1 MQILANNKK
10 AYFDYFIE
18 DEYEAGIELKG
29 TEVKS
34 IKLTKVSIKESFVRI
49 IKNEMFIMGMFV
61 SNYSFGNINN
71 VNETRVRKLLLH
83 KKEISKIH
91 EKTKI
96 KGYTIVPLSV
106 YNKGGIIK
114 VKIALARGKKN
125 YDKRALIANVNIDTI
140 IAAPIT
146 PKDIAKKLFL
156 KSISNIEAAS
166 MPVYAPV
173 PGIGTA
179 TNNNKAINI
188 PFLLFFI
195 NSSPTLCPF
204 LNT

>member
-18 DEYEAGIELKG
+18 DEHEAGIELKG

-96 KGYTIVPLSV
+96 KGYTIIPLSV

-125 YDKRALIANVNIDTI
+125 YDKRESI
-140 IAAPIT
+140 
-146 PKDIAKKLFL
+146 KERDIKRD
-156 KSISNIEAAS
+156 I
-166 MPVYAPV
+166 
-173 PGIGTA
+173 
-179 TNNNKAINI
+179 NKM
-188 PFLLFFI
+188 
-195 NSSPTLCPF
+195 TLH
-204 LNT
+204 

>member
-125 YDKRALIANVNIDTI
+125 YDKRESI
-140 IAAPIT
+140 
-146 PKDIAKKLFL
+146 KERDIKRD
-156 KSISNIEAAS
+156 I
-166 MPVYAPV
+166 
-173 PGIGTA
+173 
-179 TNNNKAINI
+179 NKM
-188 PFLLFFI
+188 
-195 NSSPTLCPF
+195 TLH
-204 LNT
+204 

>member
-96 KGYTIVPLSV
+96 KGYTIIPLSV

-125 YDKRALIANVNIDTI
+125 YDKRESI
-140 IAAPIT
+140 
-146 PKDIAKKLFL
+146 KERDIKRD
-156 KSISNIEAAS
+156 I
-166 MPVYAPV
+166 
-173 PGIGTA
+173 
-179 TNNNKAINI
+179 NKM
-188 PFLLFFI
+188 
-195 NSSPTLCPF
+195 TLH
-204 LNT
+204 

>member
-96 KGYTIVPLSV
+96 RGYTIVPLSV

-125 YDKRALIANVNIDTI
+125 YDKRESI
-140 IAAPIT
+140 
-146 PKDIAKKLFL
+146 KERDIKRD
-156 KSISNIEAAS
+156 I
-166 MPVYAPV
+166 
-173 PGIGTA
+173 
-179 TNNNKAINI
+179 NKM
-188 PFLLFFI
+188 
-195 NSSPTLCPF
+195 TLH
-204 LNT
+204 